1 MLAASKSWLGV
12 RPSDSSMTTVSWVEK
27 RLKRDLIYSV
37 GMRLEAMVL
46 KRSVEAVKDVAV
58 VKKDFGGGRDL
69 YENMALMWR
78 S

>member
-1 MLAASKSWLGV
+1 M
-12 RPSDSSMTTVSWVEK
+12 
-27 RLKRDLIYSV
+27 KRDLIYSV